1 MNSIVLTNTIRFVVL
16 LLLQVL
22 LLNNINFLGYINPY
36 LYVLFLVLYPFNGNQ
51 TLFIFLSFLLGW
63 GVDIFEDSGGI
74 NAAACLVAAY
84 IRPTLLRFSFGVSY
98 DYQTIKFSST
108 QPGSRITYVVI
119 LVLVHHFILFLL
131 EFFSFAH
138 FLLLLKKTFFSALFT
153 IILVFLSLALF
164 KKKSSR

>member
-1 MNSIVLTNTIRFVVL
+1 MNSVILNNAVRFIVL

-36 LYVLFLVLYPFNGNQ
+36 LYVLFIILFPFSGSQ
-51 TLFIFLSFLLGW
+51 TLLIFLSFLLGW

-74 NAAACLVAAY
+74 NAAACLVAAF
-84 IRPTLLRFSFGVSY
+84 IRPALLRFSFGVSY

-108 QPGSRITYVVI
+108 QPGARISYVVI
-119 LVLVHHFILFLL
+119 LVLIHHFVLFLL
-131 EFFSFAH
+131 EFFNFAH

-153 IILVFLSLALF
+153 IILVFLTLALF
-164 KKKSSR
+164 KRRSR